1 MESAGCQHRF
11 RHADQSPRRSI
22 ERLRP
27 IGHVF
32 LVCLIGAAED
42 ATDHF
47 VEHNESGV
55 GENRFDLTSKNDQSG
70 QSPLG
75 IKLAS
80 AA

>member
-1 MESAGCQHRF
+1 LAAKHRF

-55 GENRFDLTSKNDQSG
+55 GENRFDLASKDTRVANRRWVSNRERC
-70 QSPLG
+70 
-75 IKLAS
+75 
-80 AA
+80 